1 MTDIMRIDLVNLSD
15 LGISIGI
22 KLVPLVGIG
31 SLLVYKITARGLDLT
46 VNLYIMLP
54 EQKVHNY
61 VLVTVGKV
69 Q

>member
-61 VLVTVGKV
+61 VLVTVCKV